1 MVKFDFLS
9 DTANSI
15 LEVCERARIKKEAYI
30 KSLNRKIS
38 KKEDKQLTDQ
48 FIQEEYVLYLQNPE
62 EYQRKDSELKQDDA
76 YPDVKE
82 DYNYDSLEF
91 DELQDLLDEDEY

>member
-38 KKEDKQLTDQ
+38 KKRRQATYWSIYSRRICFVFTKSRRVST
-48 FIQEEYVLYLQNPE
+48 
-62 EYQRKDSELKQDDA
+62 
-76 YPDVKE
+76 
-82 DYNYDSLEF
+82 
-91 DELQDLLDEDEY
+91 